1 MRSSLACVGAI
12 ALLVACSK
20 RDNYATDSAAGGVGA
35 TTTPAAAPLPAPPPS
50 TTMTDPNIVAKLA
63 TADSG
68 EIKVAKLAQTKAA
81 SAPVKAY
88 ARELVTDH
96 TNHVKELAALKAKAS
111 SSAEWKNAEPAPAT
125 DNTKQEADQEYSALQ
140 AIPKG
145 LAFDT
150 AFVNR
155 EVEDHDKVLNE
166 LKSLQPQN
174 PDLKAL
180 IDKTIPVIQRHLDKA
195 KDLQS
200 KLK

>member
-1 MRSSLACVGAI
+1 MRASLACLAAVAV
-12 ALLVACSK
+12 LVACSK
-20 RDNYATDSAAGGVGA
+20 RDNTMTDSAAGGVGA
-35 TTTPAAAPLPAPPPS
+35 SSAAASAPPPAPPPS
-50 TTMTDPNIVAKLA
+50 TTMSDPNIVMKLA

-68 EIKVAKLAQTKAA
+68 EIKVAKLAQTRAA

-96 TNHVKELAALKAKAS
+96 TSHVKELAALKAKAS
-111 SSAEWKNAEPAPAT
+111 SSAEWKNAEQSPAM
-125 DNTKQEADQEYSALQ
+125 DNSKQDAEQEYTTLQ

-155 EVEDHDKVLNE
+155 EVDDHQKVLDE

-180 IDKTIPVIQRHLDKA
+180 VDKTIPVIQRHLDKA